1 MHLKNCSAEE
11 LYIYKHFFIIS
22 QTTLSFCKNIDFFG
36 MQINYNDLPMII
48 LSFWCRF
55 FNYNVII
62 KAAQIIK
69 LLMDKL

>member
-1 MHLKNCSAEE
+1 
-11 LYIYKHFFIIS
+11 
-22 QTTLSFCKNIDFFG
+22 
-36 MQINYNDLPMII
+36 MQINYNDIPMII

-55 FNYNVII
+55 VNYNVII